1 MLKRRAAKNRTKLDE
16 KDSSELALPFAARRC
31 RGAGGDAPSHVGIE
45 MPNATQRSARRAL
58 PSIEIM
64 LR

>member
-16 KDSSELALPFAARRC
+16 KGSSELALPFAARRC